1 LTVNLFSAIEGLHG
15 ENLGSA
21 LLRFILLRS
30 QDSRVIF
37 AEILT
42 DLYAESC
49 SVTHR
54 FACTLEGSTND
65 DALGSGRVD
74 LIIEMDDVLVGIESK
89 FNAQFQEG
97 QPEKYLP
104 YLTKRADE
112 LSKAGLITKNRRLLV
127 ILAPSDRESEVKK
140 KISIIPE
147 DQKTLCKFLAWEYLL
162 SKLMTVAHT
171 QDNKTREILTEFSD
185 YVNSY
190 LTQSFFHKDQ
200 RWFKSLSTWVKDG
213 SERQRK
219 VVAELW
225 DFFPSPG
232 GGLSRGDGWLGYYF
246 GNKGWYGFV
255 DRQLAIKQ
263 SENSRGSREA
273 PDAVFVIVVGYDLS
287 SEPDPDIFQRTSMK
301 GLKFCGHNERSAW
314 IVDIEKLD
322 AREKW
327 AHALLPFLTK

>member
-1 LTVNLFSAIEGLHG
+1 MNLFSEIEGCRG

-30 QDSRVIF
+30 QDARVMF

-42 DLYAESC
+42 ELYAESC

-54 FACTLEGSTND
+54 FACTLEEQTND
-65 DALGSGRVD
+65 DTHGSGRVD

-104 YLTKRADE
+104 ELTKRAAE
-112 LSKAGLITKNRRLLV
+112 LSQAGLITKNRPLLV
-127 ILAPSDRESEVKK
+127 ILAPSDREPEVQK
-140 KISIIPE
+140 KIAGLSK
-147 DQKTLCKFLAWEYLL
+147 DQQALCKFLAWENLL
-162 SKLMTVAHT
+162 SRLMTVAPT
-171 QDNKTREILTEFSD
+171 QDNKTREVLTEFSA

-190 LTQSFFHKDQ
+190 LKQSFFHKDQ
-200 RWFKSLSTWVKDG
+200 RWLNSLSTWVKNG

-232 GGLSRGDGWLGYYF
+232 GGLSAGDGWVGYYF
-246 GNKGWYGFV
+246 ENKGWYGFV
-255 DRQLAIKQ
+255 NQQLAIKE
-263 SENSRGSREA
+263 SEYPRNMSEA
-273 PDAVFVIVVGYDLS
+273 RDAEFVIVVGYDLS
-287 SEPDPDIFQRTSMK
+287 SPPDPNVLHRTSMK
-301 GLKFCGHNERSAW
+301 SPKFCGQVERGAW
-314 IVDIEKLD
+314 IVDVEKLD
-322 AREKW
+322 TREKW
-327 AHALLPFLTK
+327 ARALLPFFQK